1 MCNVLFTL
9 LIVKDKGQQSLTSA
23 KRSIPALRGRTPA
36 HSASQLAAR
45 RGDGPRKAAA
55 NLTPSPETS
64 LYMPRVRLSQVLFSQ
79 GFGTRRECDALL
91 RAGRVAVAGT
101 ERPAPDAEVETDGLL
116 FTVDGVAWPYHA
128 RALIALHKP
137 AGYECSQRP
146 SHHPT
151 VMSLLPAPL
160 RTRGVQ
166 PVGRLDAD
174 TTGLL
179 LLTDDGALLHRL
191 TSPKRHVP
199 KVYIARCAEPV
210 TPAQLQHLRDG
221 VALKDDPQ
229 PARAQQA
236 DLLDATTLVL
246 TLTEGRYHQVKRMVA
261 AAGNHVAALHRQ
273 RFGALEL
280 PPDLAPGAWCFLP
293 GPQAVLGA

>member
-1 MCNVLFTL
+1 MARQPIVRVAATL
-9 LIVKDKGQQSLTSA
+9 ASLPTA
-23 KRSIPALRGRTPA
+23 PLR
-36 HSASQLAAR
+36 
-45 RGDGPRKAAA
+45 
-55 NLTPSPETS
+55 
-64 LYMPRVRLSQVLFSQ
+64 MPRVRLSQVLFSQ

-91 RAGRVAVAGT
+91 RAGRVTLAGSDG
-101 ERPAPDAEVETDGLL
+101 APLPAEVETDGLL

-128 RALIALHKP
+128 HALVALHKP
-137 AGYECSQRP
+137 AGYECSQTP

-199 KVYIARCAEPV
+199 KVYVARCAEPV
-210 TPAQLQHLRDG
+210 TPAQMQRLRDG
-221 VALKDDPQ
+221 VALKDDPR
-229 PARAQQA
+229 PARVQQA
-236 DLLDATTLVL
+236 ELRDPTTLEL

-280 PPDLAPGAWCFLP
+280 PADLAPGQWRFLP
-293 GPQAVLGA
+293 GPQVVLGG